1 MKKNITCLIQKMALV
16 SMIAGSVILITGC
29 SSFFEKN
36 KSGVTLSQ
44 RGMQYYFDNEIYS
57 TVSIDILEDI
67 QIYAPSMEGLIKD
80 NLRIYSGENNAL
92 VLWLDKAK
100 NNAMS
105 IDRIINRYSESIVRN
120 IEDVAQ
126 IDDVGVEFNM
136 DLLAKDTVNNIPRN
150 KYKGTINAIGRDG
163 IDVELNT
170 VLYTLKV
177 GGRPGYIMG
186 IVTNRDQDMDEF
198 VEIETNAQIMA
209 NTIRNRNEK

>member
-1 MKKNITCLIQKMALV
+1 MKK
-16 SMIAGSVILITGC
+16 IAVLGAVIGSIVLMTGC
-29 SSFFEKN
+29 SSFFKSKN
-36 KSGVTLSQ
+36 SGVTLSQ

-57 TVSIDILEDI
+57 TVSIDILENI

-80 NLRIYSGENNAL
+80 NLRIYRGENNAL

-100 NNAMS
+100 NNS
-105 IDRIINRYSESIVRN
+105 VSLDRIINKYSEAMVDN

-126 IDDVGVEFNM
+126 IDDVGVELNM
-136 DLLAKDTVNNIPRN
+136 ELLAKDTVNDITRN

-170 VLYTLKV
+170 VLYTLKI

-186 IVTNRDQDMDEF
+186 IVTNRAQNRDEF

-209 NTIRNRNEK
+209 NTIRNRER